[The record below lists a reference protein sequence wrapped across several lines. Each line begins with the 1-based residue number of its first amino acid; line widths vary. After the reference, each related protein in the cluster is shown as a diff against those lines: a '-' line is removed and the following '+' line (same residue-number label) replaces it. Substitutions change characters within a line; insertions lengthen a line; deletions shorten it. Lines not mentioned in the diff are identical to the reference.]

1 MSNWAI
7 RSSLHFIWY
16 CSCTSWKRFILHET
30 KFCFPI
36 RVCCPFSV
44 SVHQWLL
51 FCFLAAVFTFRKFY
65 VPLVKK
71 IIETISIEIKVG
83 LEEFKSK
90 CVLLSGPFAK
100 ELISSLRQTQMPLKS
115 FFLLTPVEW
124 YFVSL
129 SNLVFYRSINKFY
142 INLAFLGKFYQ
153 IRYLADGRK
162 VTQWY

>member
-1 MSNWAI
+1 M
-7 RSSLHFIWY
+7 
-16 CSCTSWKRFILHET
+16 
-30 KFCFPI
+30 
-36 RVCCPFSV
+36 
-44 SVHQWLL
+44 
-51 FCFLAAVFTFRKFY
+51 FTFRKFY

-90 CVLLSGPFAK
+90 CVLLSGERGGGGGPFAR

-129 SNLVFYRSINKFY
+129 R
-142 INLAFLGKFYQ
+142 
-153 IRYLADGRK
+153 
-162 VTQWY
+162 